1 MTEKTA
7 SQAMEAGRDAR
18 GRLAQGVPGLDIS
31 AAARTAGTVR
41 TCGAAPRGER
51 THPCRNLAMGN
62 GRCWLHG
69 GRSTGPRTPDGL
81 ARAQRA
87 SWKHGERSAKV
98 LEERRQ
104 VHALMRAFTAELA
117 ELARGVLP
125 SDELVARA
133 DAALHTARVAMEPSL
148 EPST

>member
-1 MTEKTA
+1 MTEKAA
-7 SQAMEAGRDAR
+7 SKPKETGRDAR

-51 THPCRNLAMGN
+51 AHHCRNLAMGN

-69 GRSTGPRTPDGL
+69 GRSTGPRTADGL

-98 LEERRQ
+98 REERRRF
-104 VHALMRAFTAELA
+104 HNLMRAVTAELA
-117 ELARGVLP
+117 ELERGVVP
-125 SDELVARA
+125 GEELVADADTALRMMRAAMA
-133 DAALHTARVAMEPSL
+133 DAPG
-148 EPST
+148 